1 MKRSPF
7 NTCDYLCKRCGE
19 TENCAIYALLEE
31 KVLSRQSRDA
41 IKGWHLASL
50 EDVKESL
57 DETMELLKKVVAD
70 LHIEL
75 DDGGG
80 IEELEQHSIEHDA
93 LCQLALTFS
102 VKAAAFLEKMEPFI
116 KPGEEGAFE
125 DLAWYH
131 RVVSVKTHRAV
142 ASDYDG
148 LSEDAIDSA
157 EVAAR
162 SLTRCVE
169 AFEEIEKGCPLASDG
184 SRQLSGT
191 ALEIRRQLQKRFT
204 RKAGQEDGPG

>member
-1 MKRSPF
+1 MKKSPF

-19 TENCAIYALLEE
+19 TENCAIYALLEY
-31 KVLSRQSRDA
+31 KVLSRQSGDA

-57 DETMELLKKVVAD
+57 DETMELLKKVAAD

-75 DDGGG
+75 DDAGGLEG
-80 IEELEQHSIEHDA
+80 IDQHSIEHDA

-102 VKAAAFLEKMEPFI
+102 VKAAAFLEKIEPFI
-116 KPGEEGAFE
+116 KSGEEGAFE

-131 RVVSVKTHRAV
+131 RMVSVKAHRAI

-157 EVAAR
+157 EVAVR
-162 SLTRCVE
+162 SLSRCVE
-169 AFEEIEKGCPLASDG
+169 AFEEIAKGCPLASDG
-184 SRQLSGT
+184 S
-191 ALEIRRQLQKRFT
+191 
-204 RKAGQEDGPG
+204 

>member
-7 NTCDYLCKRCGE
+7 NTCDYLCKRCEE

-41 IKGWHLASL
+41 VKGWHLASL
-50 EDVKESL
+50 EDVKASL
-57 DETMELLKKVVAD
+57 DEAMELLTKVAAD

-75 DDGGG
+75 DDAAGL
-80 IEELEQHSIEHDA
+80 EELDQHSIEHDA
-93 LCQLALTFS
+93 LCQLALTFG
-102 VKAAAFLEKMEPFI
+102 VKTAAFLEKMEPFM
-116 KPGEEGAFE
+116 KPGVEGAFE
-125 DLAWYH
+125 DLVWYH
-131 RVVSVKTHRAV
+131 RMVPVKTNRAV

-157 EVAAR
+157 DVAVR

-169 AFEEIEKGCPLASDG
+169 AFEEIAKDCPLADE

-191 ALEIRRQLQKRFT
+191 ALEIRRQLQRRFA
-204 RKAGQEDGPG
+204 RKAG